1 MNKFVYNF
9 IAWLLW
15 GTFRFPVQVYA
26 EKLRLYIKHR
36 ERLAVQR
43 YVAYLLNDYIGD
55 KSEVYRYFEDW
66 NCLNAEKVAVLNEIS
81 KKELAECMFYEMEQN
96 GINAE
101 RFVQRNYKE
110 FENWELPFH

>member
-36 ERLAVQR
+36 ERLAIQR

-66 NCLNAEKVAVLNEIS
+66 LQSSMK
-81 KKELAECMFYEMEQN
+81 Y
-96 GINAE
+96 
-101 RFVQRNYKE
+101 QRRSWLSVC
-110 FENWELPFH
+110 FMSWSRMV